1 MRPAWGGLLGLVVLG
16 GALAALGQDEAPPGP
31 PVSTFSIVAHD
42 PDRKEWGIGVASKFL
57 AVGAVVPWAKADAG
71 AVATQSFANTTY
83 GPRGLELLARGKSA
97 ADVIQALTEN
107 DRQKDMRQVGVVDA
121 AGNAANFTGPK
132 CMPWAGA
139 KSGKHYT
146 CQGNLLAGE
155 QVVTAMATAF
165 EEAKGPLAWRIL
177 AALEAADKAGGD
189 KRGKQSAALLVVR
202 ERGGYGGF
210 DDRAVDFRVDDH
222 KDPVPELA
230 RILALR
236 VRRP

>member
-1 MRPAWGGLLGLVVLG
+1 MRPAWGGLFGLVVLG
-16 GALAALGQDEAPPGP
+16 GALAAPGRDEAPPGP

-57 AVGAVVPWAKADAG
+57 AVGAVVPWARADAG

-107 DRQKDMRQVGVVDA
+107 DRQKDVRQVGVVDA

-177 AALEAADKAGGD
+177 AALEAADRAGGD

-202 ERGGYGGF
+202 DRGGYGGF
-210 DDRAVDFRVDDH
+210 DDRALDFRVDDH

>member
-1 MRPAWGGLLGLVVLG
+1 LFGLVALG
-16 GALAALGQDEAPPGP
+16 GALAALGRDEAAAPAPPA

-42 PDRKEWGIGVASKFL
+42 PDRKEWGVGVASKFL
-57 AVGAVVPWAKADAG
+57 AVGAVVPWAKVDAG
-71 AVATQSFANTTY
+71 AVATQSYANTTY
-83 GPRGLELLARGKSA
+83 GPGGLEVLARGKSA
-97 ADVIQALTEN
+97 ADVIGALTEN
-107 DRQKDMRQVGVVDA
+107 DRQKDVRQVGVVDA

-139 KSGKHYT
+139 RSGKHYT

-177 AALEAADKAGGD
+177 AALEAGDKAGGD

-202 ERGGYGGF
+202 DRGGYGGF
-210 DDRAVDFRVDDH
+210 DDRAVD
-222 KDPVPELA
+222 
-230 RILALR
+230 
-236 VRRP
+236 